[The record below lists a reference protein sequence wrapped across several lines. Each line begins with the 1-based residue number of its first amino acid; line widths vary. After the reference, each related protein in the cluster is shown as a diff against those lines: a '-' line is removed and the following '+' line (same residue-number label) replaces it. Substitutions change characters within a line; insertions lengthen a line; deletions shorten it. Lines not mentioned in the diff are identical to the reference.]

1 VQSQNISDIIE
12 KYLKQILADSEQV
25 EISRSEIANLFNVV
39 PSQINYVMKTR
50 FTIQNGYIVESK
62 RGGGGYI
69 RIEKVNLLD
78 DVGVI
83 DSLIGTIGE
92 SISQR
97 DGLAIVQNLYNNE
110 VVNRREANLI
120 LAAIDK
126 QTLAADDRMQ
136 ENSFRARILI
146 GILNHLRYES

>member
-1 VQSQNISDIIE
+1 VQGQNISDIIE

>member
-1 VQSQNISDIIE
+1 MQGQNISDIIE